1 MAAMAG
7 ASRAHMTRTQKEKL
21 GHINVAAAELTF
33 REELLLLLLLQA
45 ISTLDSSC
53 KFLRGESSILCRV
66 APPGCSPHCIL
77 PRFAPSARRLCSL

>member
-21 GHINVAAAELTF
+21 GHINVAAELTL